1 MLGSLAMNKRPVAF
15 VTGGTSGIGLAV
27 LHRFAQEGYD
37 LAFCGRNLQRGE
49 KAATE
54 IKKRYKCQVLFV
66 PGDVGKE
73 AEVRRVV
80 EQGPGRL
87 GRLDVL
93 CNNAGIQKIGPIED
107 LSPAE
112 WDEVMSINAR
122 GAFLATQLALPY
134 LRKVK
139 GCIVNIS
146 STGGLVGYAGGSAY
160 CVSKAALVMLTKVL
174 ALELAPS
181 RVRVNC
187 VCPGATDTPM
197 VSPKSLK
204 RVASQIPLGRVGL
217 PREVA
222 DLVFYLT
229 SASAKQITGG
239 TFVMDGGV
247 TAGRPRLASR

>member
-1 MLGSLAMNKRPVAF
+1 MGSLAKNKRPVAL

-54 IKKRYKCQVLFV
+54 IKKKYQCQVQFV

-73 AEVRRVV
+73 AEVQRVV
-80 EQGPGRL
+80 ERGPGRW

-93 CNNAGIQKIGPIED
+93 CNNAGIQKIGSIED
-107 LSPAE
+107 LTAAD
-112 WDEVMSINAR
+112 WDEVMSINTR
-122 GAFLATQLALPY
+122 GAFLVTQLALPY
-134 LRKVK
+134 LRKAK
-139 GCIVNIS
+139 GSIVNIA
-146 STGGLVGYAGGSAY
+146 STGGLMGYAGGSAY

-174 ALELAPS
+174 ALEFAPS
-181 RVRVNC
+181 GVRVNC
-187 VCPGATDTPM
+187 ICPGAVDTPM
-197 VSPKSLK
+197 VASKSLK
-204 RVASQIPLGRVGL
+204 RVASRIALGRVGL

-222 DLVFYLT
+222 DLVHYLT

-239 TFVMDGGV
+239 TFVVDGGV
-247 TAGRPRLASR
+247 TAGRPRLA

>member
-1 MLGSLAMNKRPVAF
+1 MARNKRPVVL
-15 VTGGTSGIGLAV
+15 VTGGTSGIGQAV

-37 LAFCGRNLQRGE
+37 LAFCGRNLRRGE
-49 KAATE
+49 KAAAE
-54 IKKRYKCQVLFV
+54 IKKKFACRALFV
-66 PGDVGKE
+66 PADVSNEE
-73 AEVRRVV
+73 AVRRVM
-80 EQGPGRL
+80 ELGPGRL

-93 CNNAGIQKIGPIED
+93 CNNAGIQKIAPIED

-112 WDEVMSINAR
+112 WDEVMSVNAR
-122 GAFLATQLALPY
+122 GAFLATQMALPY

-139 GCIVNIS
+139 GCIVNVS

-174 ALELAPS
+174 ALELAPY

-197 VSPKSLK
+197 VPPKSLK

-222 DLVFYLT
+222 DLIYYLS

-239 TFVMDGGV
+239 TFVVDGGV
-247 TAGRPRLASR
+247 TAGRPRLA

>member
-1 MLGSLAMNKRPVAF
+1 LARNKRPVVL

-27 LHRFAQEGYD
+27 LHRFAREGYD
-37 LAFCGRNLQRGE
+37 LAFCGRNVRRGE
-49 KAATE
+49 KVAAE
-54 IKKRYKCQVLFV
+54 IKRKFGCRTVFV
-66 PGDVGKE
+66 PADVGKE
-73 AEVRRVV
+73 EAVRRVV

-93 CNNAGIQKIGPIED
+93 CNNAGIQKVGPIED
-107 LSPAE
+107 LTPAE
-112 WDEVMSINAR
+112 WDEVMSVNSR
-122 GAFLATQLALPY
+122 GAFLSTQMALPY
-134 LRKVK
+134 LKKVR
-139 GCIVNIS
+139 GCIVNVG

-187 VCPGATDTPM
+187 VCPGAINTPM
-197 VSPKSLK
+197 VPSGSLK

-222 DLVFYLT
+222 DLIFYLA
-229 SASAKQITGG
+229 SSSAKQITGG
-239 TFVMDGGV
+239 IFVMDGGV
-247 TAGRPRLASR
+247 TAGRPRLA